1 MALLNYSLMQ
11 MAAKIVYYGPGLGG
25 KTTNLQYIYSNTAQ
39 KSRGEMVSL
48 DTAAD
53 RTLFFDL
60 LPIEVGSI
68 AGFKTRLQL
77 YTVPGQVFYN
87 TTRQLV
93 LKGVDGVV
101 FVADSQ
107 RPMLPANMDSI
118 MNLRENLK
126 QQGIDLEEIPL
137 VLQYNKRDLSDICT
151 VEDLNE
157 ALNHGSWPAFEAS
170 ALHGNGVFETLKEV
184 TRLTLRSLK
193 AKLMDGSLSTG
204 SKPASKSSAAARSKP
219 VAAAASAAPKPKV
232 ETKAPQAA
240 PTESASESEAQT
252 AKTEAP
258 KKTER
263 RRPAGRTTPAS
274 RSDVLAEL
282 EKLRNQTLRSRKT
295 PKHAAKNGHE
305 EIHRDI
311 LVALKPED
319 LHRAQRLSLQ
329 LVVEDGDQKSV
340 HTLRDYHVDIDQR
353 PTLEEILLRLNIA
366 VRSQS

>member
-25 KTTNLQYIYSNTAQ
+25 KTTNLQYIYGNTSE

-60 LPIEVGSI
+60 LPLEVGSI

-93 LKGVDGVV
+93 LKGVDGIV

-107 RPMLPANMDSI
+107 RPMLPANSDSI
-118 MNLRENLK
+118 VNLAENLK
-126 QQGIDLEEIPL
+126 QQGMNLDDIPL
-137 VLQYNKRDLSDICT
+137 VLQYNKRDLSDICSL
-151 VEDLNE
+151 EEMDE
-157 ALNHGSWPAFEAS
+157 ALNSKGWPSFEAS
-170 ALHGNGVFETLKEV
+170 ALQGAGVFETLKEV
-184 TRLTLRSLK
+184 TRLTLHSLK
-193 AKLMDGSLSTG
+193 SKLLDGSLASSTRPARRVAARPTAQRAEKPPA
-204 SKPASKSSAAARSKP
+204 KPAPAAAPPTPVSAKAARPGPRS
-219 VAAAASAAPKPKV
+219 
-232 ETKAPQAA
+232 
-240 PTESASESEAQT
+240 
-252 AKTEAP
+252 
-258 KKTER
+258 
-263 RRPAGRTTPAS
+263 TPAS

-282 EKLRNQTLRSRKT
+282 EKLRDQTLRGNRKPAKSVSR
-295 PKHAAKNGHE
+295 NGHE

-311 LVALKPED
+311 LVSLTPED
-319 LHRAQRLSLQ
+319 LRRAERLNLQ
-329 LVVEDGDQKSV
+329 LVVEDGEQKSV
-340 HTLRDYHVDIDQR
+340 HTLSDYHVDIDQR